1 MTLVLFLQ
9 VLALVL
15 LLLAAIG
22 PVHRGA
28 GPYVHLGWA
37 GMFCWL
43 LSLIVR

>member
-22 PVHRGA
+22 PIEKN
-28 GPYVHLGWA
+28 PYVHLGWA
-37 GMFCWL
+37 GMGFWL
-43 LSLIVR
+43 LSILVR